1 MKNFLL
7 TVFTAVF
14 AMCSFVATAQSERH
28 NWGFGVSPGAY
39 SFYALQGNN
48 IFNGKVYGAGVELSG
63 MRRIGSYFDLGLE
76 SSFARLG
83 HPLDT
88 AGAQAADAGN
98 YGIRQNFLS
107 GHLALRF
114 RLDGGLM
121 NPNSVFV
128 PFAKIGVGGSSYG
141 TFKEWAIYVPVGIG
155 FHIHIPKSPITFT
168 AQSNYNPMFLLPSG
182 TRPSGFLHHS
192 VGITLQLGKRK
203 PKVDNT
209 DLIELARGEKK
220 APDRDYDKV
229 PDEIDQCP
237 DIFGSVNTM
246 GCPDTDEDG
255 IRDTDDKCP
264 EVAGFANL
272 QGCLDSDYDGV
283 IDPEDDCPTVYGETE
298 SGCPGVNGSDR
309 DGDGIP
315 DSEDLCP
322 DEKGLFTARGCPDA
336 DGDGIQDALDMC
348 PDYYGIL
355 EHQGCPMPKEEMDK
369 LREMMTTIREEQNF
383 ADRNYTPRDN
393 GKAVEDRFGNIL
405 IVDKNGDI
413 ADKNTGKKLTTTGEY
428 KMENGIIKDADNNT
442 IRIGDD
448 GNIYTETGEKI
459 DTDENLFA
467 WAGNSADPS
476 GLGGGIRIGNPY
488 SDANGTRLPGFPDP
502 VRLTPEEAEY
512 CQRLDIASLRAAIY
526 FDYDA
531 ANVNSGSL
539 RALDKIVEA
548 MRRCAI
554 LELQV
559 AGHADSDGDDMYNS
573 TLSERRAQAVL
584 RYITGEGVS
593 DKRLKY
599 NAYGEKYPSGKG
611 KDKDRRAEIRVQRTY

>member
-1 MKNFLL
+1 MKNLFL
-7 TVFTAVF
+7 TVFVAVF
-14 AMCSFVATAQSERH
+14 ALGIQSADAQSERH

-48 IFNGKVYGAGVELSG
+48 VFNAKAYGAGVELSAMG
-63 MRRIGSYFDLGLE
+63 RLNSYLDLGLE
-76 SSFARLG
+76 TSFARLV

-88 AGAQAADAGN
+88 AGALAADAGN

-107 GHLALRF
+107 GHLGLRF
-114 RLDGGLM
+114 RLDGGIM
-121 NPNSVFV
+121 NPSSVFV
-128 PFAKIGVGGSSYG
+128 PFAKVGVGASSYG
-141 TFKEWAIYVPVGIG
+141 TFKDWALYVPVGLG
-155 FHIHIPKSPITFT
+155 FHIHIPKSPITIT

-182 TRPSGFLHHS
+182 TKPSGFLHHS
-192 VGITLQLGKRK
+192 VGITMQLGKRK
-203 PKVDNT
+203 AKVDNS
-209 DLIELARGEKK
+209 DIIELARGDKK
-220 APDRDYDKV
+220 VADRDYDKV

-272 QGCLDSDYDGV
+272 QGCMDSDYDG
-283 IDPEDDCPTVYGETE
+283 IIYPEDDCPNEYGETE
-298 SGCPGVNGSDR
+298 SGCPGVNGKDR

-315 DSEDLCP
+315 DAEDLCP

-336 DGDGIQDALDMC
+336 DGDGVQDALDLC
-348 PDYYGIL
+348 PEYYGVI
-355 EHQGCPMPKEEMDK
+355 EYSGCPMEKEK
-369 LREMMTTIREEQNF
+369 LDELKAKVTQMRDEQNF
-383 ADRNYTPRDN
+383 NSRNYTARDN
-393 GKAVEDRFGNIL
+393 GKAVEDRFGNVL

-413 ADKNTGKKLTTTGEY
+413 ADKNTGKKLTTTGGY
-428 KMENGIIKDADNNT
+428 KIENGIIKDAKNKT
-442 IRIGDD
+442 VKVGDD
-448 GNIYTETGEKI
+448 GNIYTEFGDKI
-459 DTDENLFA
+459 DTNENLFA
-467 WAGNSADPS
+467 WGGNSADPS

-488 SDANGTRLPGFPDP
+488 SDANGTKLPGFPDP

-526 FDYDA
+526 FDYDNA
-531 ANVNSGSL
+531 TVSGGSL

-559 AGHADSDGDDMYNS
+559 AGHADQDGDDNYN
-573 TLSERRAQAVL
+573 TELSERRAKSVL
-584 RYITGEGVS
+584 RYIMGEGVS